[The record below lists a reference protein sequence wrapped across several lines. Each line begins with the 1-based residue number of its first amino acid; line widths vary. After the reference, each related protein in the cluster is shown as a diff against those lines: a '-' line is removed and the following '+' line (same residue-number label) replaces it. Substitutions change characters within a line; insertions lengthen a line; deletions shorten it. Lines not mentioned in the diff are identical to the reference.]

1 MKYKIN
7 IFFKKKIE
15 KSHVSR
21 LLIDEKTKFDI
32 ELVKL
37 DKNIL
42 IEFLS

>member
-42 IEFLS
+42 IEILS